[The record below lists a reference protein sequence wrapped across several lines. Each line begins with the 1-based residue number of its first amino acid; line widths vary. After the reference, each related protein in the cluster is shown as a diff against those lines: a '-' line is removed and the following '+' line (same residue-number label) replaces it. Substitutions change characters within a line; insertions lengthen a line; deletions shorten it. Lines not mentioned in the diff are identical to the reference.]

1 MPNRHHIYKDCWSP
15 VIGEELNC
23 KADPRKEA
31 QTYDKHALGAYK
43 KVEGADVLV
52 GHVPIELSSLLSFFW
67 QRVTKRIS

>member
-43 KVEGADVLV
+43 KVEGADVLWSCSDRIV
-52 GHVPIELSSLLSFFW
+52 ESFVVF
-67 QRVTKRIS
+67 SGSG